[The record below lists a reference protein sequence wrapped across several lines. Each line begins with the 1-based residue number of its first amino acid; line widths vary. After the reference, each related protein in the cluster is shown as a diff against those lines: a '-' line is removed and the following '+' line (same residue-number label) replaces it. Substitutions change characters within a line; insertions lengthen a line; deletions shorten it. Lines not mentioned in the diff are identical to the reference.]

1 MLSSEEA
8 QYQASMASTDG
19 KGTEWLQPDS
29 DVSNTPKKK
38 SMERIS
44 KLFQKKSKKQS
55 TSSLTSSFSAVSL
68 PACEYPTATTNNETQ
83 QPLPPSTVH
92 ALNSNTF
99 NTNAPARSSS
109 LRIPKSQ
116 NSDETQSSSND
127 SKAATPPSADGR
139 PSVDEPTLTDEAAQ
153 CSSTAD
159 YEQQQQQQQQQYIQP
174 TLAALSRGASV
185 RSTNSAVCATSQS
198 LKAQVARQQR
208 ILENLQIE
216 SEQYQKDSKV
226 LQDRLDKMLQKKDQR
241 EADLKQLQQNYDHH
255 IRSLRA
261 TPDDLDSVAAK
272 IRQLKKTISDL
283 AHTLSEEADAV
294 IATRAL
300 STFWLNLN
308 TAIEAMGCPL
318 PRPRLQMLTEKFMMD
333 VLVQN
338 LNLNVFPGVEIL
350 DAYNQLQ
357 YWLEDQQLPSAI
369 VSVRLRQEFALLVA
383 RDEGN
388 KESDV
393 CKSRHMALQ
402 NSWKYLY
409 SGLVKAYPFVYQHDK
424 AEPDVRKHYGARVQV
439 LVEQAISLG
448 LAIKGQEVDVTA
460 AAVAEGQQAYD
471 PELMVDEDGQ
481 TSGIVQ
487 FCICPPF
494 VVGNSPDPLKTLE
507 KGRVLCSP
515 H

>member
-1 MLSSEEA
+1 
-8 QYQASMASTDG
+8 
-19 KGTEWLQPDS
+19 
-29 DVSNTPKKK
+29 
-38 SMERIS
+38 
-44 KLFQKKSKKQS
+44 
-55 TSSLTSSFSAVSL
+55 
-68 PACEYPTATTNNETQ
+68 
-83 QPLPPSTVH
+83 
-92 ALNSNTF
+92 
-99 NTNAPARSSS
+99 
-109 LRIPKSQ
+109 
-116 NSDETQSSSND
+116 
-127 SKAATPPSADGR
+127 
-139 PSVDEPTLTDEAAQ
+139 
-153 CSSTAD
+153 
-159 YEQQQQQQQQQYIQP
+159 
-174 TLAALSRGASV
+174 
-185 RSTNSAVCATSQS
+185 
-198 LKAQVARQQR
+198 
-208 ILENLQIE
+208 
-216 SEQYQKDSKV
+216 
-226 LQDRLDKMLQKKDQR
+226 MLQKKDQR

-283 AHTLSEEADAV
+283 AHTLSQEADAAV
-294 IATRAL
+294 ATRAL

-338 LNLNVFPGVEIL
+338 LNLNVFPGVDIL

-357 YWLEDQQLPSAI
+357 YWLEDQQLPSTI

-383 RDEGN
+383 RDEAN

-471 PELMVDEDGQ
+471 PDLMVDEDGQ

-507 KGRVLCSP
+507 KGRVLCTP